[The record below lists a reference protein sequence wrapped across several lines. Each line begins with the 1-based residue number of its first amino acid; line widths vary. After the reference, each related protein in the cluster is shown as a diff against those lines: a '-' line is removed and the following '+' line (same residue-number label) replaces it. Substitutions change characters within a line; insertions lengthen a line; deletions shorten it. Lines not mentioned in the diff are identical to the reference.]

1 MKIFKN
7 RRKFYQ
13 PVGVTS
19 TIMTKFSWFNT
30 SIMIGNNGLS
40 FSYISNKGINYVG
53 QLFKKIR
60 KLEAGIKC

>member
-1 MKIFKN
+1 
-7 RRKFYQ
+7 
-13 PVGVTS
+13 
-19 TIMTKFSWFNT
+19 MTKFSWFNT

-60 KLEAGIKC
+60 KLKAEIKC